1 VALPDLFIP
10 PWLRIS
16 GGALGYQSNTEASES
31 IFTQAVRTLDR
42 TGDKVRLRLRTD
54 NASHVETDPTRSF
67 LEALRARM
75 RGQASRVWYGDPA
88 YTQRG
93 SFPSAELLT
102 NGTFGS
108 GATGWTP
115 SSANISLAVTDR
127 ILRSTRISVSADE
140 TIRSAALT
148 TVTGASYIARV
159 MAYAGRGAMDLRLR
173 LGTSAG
179 GSELA
184 ATPADITSGGLASL
198 VATAT
203 GTSTFFSVVD
213 GVSGRAIGNYMDFA
227 FFSLSRCALVN
238 GGSQV
243 SSSINID
250 ALPASSSGLAR
261 AGDWVQIGNQVC
273 KVVQSLDS
281 DSSGA
286 GVLHL
291 AYPPRTT
298 PADNAPVIFNLPMS
312 RFVATSN
319 DGGAEYSPGGL
330 SSHEFEFV
338 EALDS

>member
-1 VALPDLFIP
+1 
-10 PWLRIS
+10 
-16 GGALGYQSNTEASES
+16 
-31 IFTQAVRTLDR
+31 
-42 TGDKVRLRLRTD
+42 
-54 NASHVETDPTRSF
+54 
-67 LEALRARM
+67 M

-127 ILRSTRISVSADE
+127 ILRSTRVSVSADE

-148 TVTGASYIARV
+148 TVTGATYIARV
-159 MAYAGRGAMDLRLR
+159 MAYAGRGAMDFRIR

-213 GVSGRAIGNYMDFA
+213 GVSGRSIGNYMDFA

-238 GGSQV
+238 GASQV

-250 ALPASSSGLAR
+250 ALPASTRASRARVTGCRSGTSRAR
-261 AGDWVQIGNQVC
+261 
-273 KVVQSLDS
+273 S
-281 DSSGA
+281 
-286 GVLHL
+286 
-291 AYPPRTT
+291 
-298 PADNAPVIFNLPMS
+298 
-312 RFVATSN
+312 
-319 DGGAEYSPGGL
+319 
-330 SSHEFEFV
+330 SSHSTPTHPAPAFFISLIRR
-338 EALDS
+338 ARRRPITRL

>member
-1 VALPDLFIP
+1 MALPDLFIP

-16 GGALGYQSNTEASES
+16 GGSLGYQSNTEASES

-42 TGDKVRLRLRTD
+42 TGDKVRMALRID
-54 NASHVETDPTRSF
+54 NASHREADPHRAF

-88 YTQRG
+88 YVQRG
-93 SFPSAELLT
+93 SFPSGELLP

-108 GATGWTP
+108 GTAGWST
-115 SSANISLAVTDR
+115 SSANISIAATDR
-127 ILRSTRISVSADE
+127 ILRSTRVSVSADE

-148 TVTGASYIARV
+148 TVNGATYIARV
-159 MAYAGRGAMDLRLR
+159 MAYAGRGAMDFRIR
-173 LGTSAG
+173 MGTTAG
-179 GSELA
+179 GSELGVSA
-184 ATPADITSGGLASL
+184 ADITSGGLASL
-198 VATAT
+198 VVTAT
-203 GTSTFFSVVD
+203 GISSFFSVLD
-213 GVSGRAIGNYMDFA
+213 GVSGRSIGGYMDFA
-227 FFSLSRCALVN
+227 FCSVSRCALVN
-238 GGSQV
+238 GASQV
-243 SSSINID
+243 GSAINVD

-281 DSSGA
+281 DASGA

-291 AYPPRTT
+291 AYPPRVT
-298 PADNAPVIFNLPMS
+298 PSDNAPVIFNLPMS
-312 RFVATSN
+312 RFVAVSN
-319 DGGAEYSPGGL
+319 EGGAEYAPGGL